1 MTVASLALSVLFA
14 TKAFGYWQEYD
25 DTYWSGDTREWTTME
40 TGFKASW
47 LFGRT
52 VWNTEKQDLGSITEL
67 VVAENGRIK
76 YAILDQGG
84 MLGRGLLGH
93 SVGDELYAVPW
104 GAVATDTKE
113 RKLTLDIAMEKLR
126 EAPTFKKGE
135 WESFENPKFEGTVH
149 GYYGVEEGFKPELR
163 GQGSM
168 HGTYKASMFMG
179 KVVRNTKGEELGY
192 IRDMIAGTEGR
203 IKYVVVSQGG
213 GLFGIG
219 SKRIPVP
226 WSAIKFETEHFSGVL
241 DMEKGKFMDA
251 PSIAGSNWRIFD
263 EPEWEKKVHDYY
275 GVKKEY

>member
-1 MTVASLALSVLFA
+1 MRYLTTLTAAALVLSVFLV
-14 TKAFGYWQEYD
+14 TEAFGYWQEYD
-25 DTYWSGDTREWTTME
+25 SAYRSSKARERTTME

-52 VWNTEKQDLGSITEL
+52 VWNTEKQDLGSITEM

-84 MLGRGLLGH
+84 MFGRGLLGG
-93 SVGDELYAVPW
+93 SVGDEFYAVPW
-104 GAVATDTKE
+104 TAIAADTKE
-113 RKLTLDIAMEKLR
+113 RKLTLDVAMEKLR
-126 EAPTFKKGE
+126 EAPTFNKGE
-135 WESFENPKFEGTVH
+135 WESFENPKFDGTVH
-149 GYYGVEEGFKPELR
+149 GYYGVMEGLTEGP
-163 GQGSM
+163 M

-179 KVVRNTKGEELGY
+179 KVVKNLQGEELGY

-226 WSAIKFETEHFSGVL
+226 WSAMKFETKHFSGVL
-241 DMEKGKFMDA
+241 DMGKGKFMEA
-251 PSIAGSNWRIFD
+251 PDIAGSSWRIFD
-263 EPEWEKKVHDYY
+263 DPEWERKVHEYY
-275 GVKKEY
+275 GRR